1 MVKKIKPYMM
11 PIAITVGA
19 IFYKFFDSLS
29 FLTPSLIFVMLFLTY
44 CNLKLNEMRLSRL
57 HLWLIL
63 IQVLGSL
70 GVYLLLAPINITIA
84 QGAMICV
91 LAPTGTAAPVITGML
106 KGNVASLTAYSLL
119 SNMCVALAAPVIFS
133 LVGSYQNLPFLDSF
147 LAISQRIIVL
157 LFFPFG
163 LAMLLQKLAPTLT
176 TRIGS
181 FSGLSFYL
189 WSLALCVVTGRT
201 VVFILKQNGSSHV
214 TEIIVALVALLMC
227 IVQFVVGRGIGKRY
241 DDTVAGGQG
250 LGQKNTI
257 LAIWMAQ
264 MYLNPIASIGPGA
277 YVLWQNIINS
287 YQVWLKRKSL

>member
-29 FLTPSLIFVMLFLTY
+29 FLTPSLIFVMLFFTY

-214 TEIIVALVALLMC
+214 TEIVVALIALLMC

>member
-19 IFYKFFDSLS
+19 IFYKFFDTLS
-29 FLTPSLIFVMLFLTY
+29 YLTPYLIFVMLFLTY
-44 CNLKLNEMRLSRL
+44 CNLKLNQMRLSRL

-63 IQVLGSL
+63 IQMLGSL
-70 GVYLLLAPINITIA
+70 GVYLLLAPVNITIA

-106 KGNVASLTAYSLL
+106 KGNVASLTAYSLI

-133 LVGSYQNLPFLDSF
+133 LVGCYQNLPFLDSF

-163 LAMLLQKLAPTLT
+163 LAMLLQKFIPSIATK
-176 TRIGS
+176 IGS

-189 WSLALCVVTGRT
+189 WSLALCIVTGRT
-201 VVFILKQNGSSHV
+201 VVFILKQDGSSHLIEV
-214 TEIIVALVALLMC
+214 LVALVALLMC

>member
-19 IFYKFFDSLS
+19 IFYKFFDTLS
-29 FLTPSLIFVMLFLTY
+29 FLTPYLIFVMLFLTY
-44 CNLKLNEMRLSRL
+44 CNLKLNQMRLSRL

-63 IQVLGSL
+63 IQMLGSL
-70 GVYLLLAPINITIA
+70 GVYLLLAPVNITIA

-106 KGNVASLTAYSLL
+106 KGNVASLTAYSLI

-163 LAMLLQKLAPTLT
+163 LAMLLQKFIPSIATK
-176 TRIGS
+176 IGS

-189 WSLALCVVTGRT
+189 WSLALCIVTGRT
-201 VVFILKQNGSSHV
+201 VVFILKQDGSSHLIEV
-214 TEIIVALVALLMC
+214 LVALVALLMC

>member
-19 IFYKFFDSLS
+19 IFYKFFDTLS
-29 FLTPSLIFVMLFLTY
+29 YLTPYLIFVMLFLTY
-44 CNLKLNEMRLSRL
+44 CNLKLNQMRLSRL

-63 IQVLGSL
+63 IQMLGSL
-70 GVYLLLAPINITIA
+70 GVYLLLAPVNITIA

-106 KGNVASLTAYSLL
+106 KGNVASLTAYSLI

-163 LAMLLQKLAPTLT
+163 LAMLLQKFIPSIATK
-176 TRIGS
+176 IGS

-189 WSLALCVVTGRT
+189 WSLALCIVTGRT
-201 VVFILKQNGSSHV
+201 VVFILKQDGSSHLIEV
-214 TEIIVALVALLMC
+214 LVALVALLMC